1 MAQVFKSGAFI
12 QQCFAVHPLCL
23 NLKSLHLPGS
33 VIIRCT
39 SCNMLHRLTLRA
51 VVLRVSA
58 VRAVEDAAET
68 GAGEVRPAAA
78 HLEACAAEHP
88 AALSVRAMDVVREE
102 AGLRCGEC
110 RKMYD
115 LEIVAVETHKR

>member
-23 NLKSLHLPGS
+23 NLKSLHLPDNL
-33 VIIRCT
+33 VLRCT

-58 VRAVEDAAET
+58 VHAVEEAAE
-68 GAGEVRPAAA
+68 AREERPAAV
-78 HLEACAAEHP
+78 HLEECAAAHS
-88 AALSVRAMDVVREE
+88 AAIAVRAMDVVRET

-110 RKMYD
+110 RKLYELD
-115 LEIVAVETHKR
+115 VTTFETHQR

>member
-23 NLKSLHLPGS
+23 NLKSLHLPNG
-33 VIIRCT
+33 VVIRCT
-39 SCNMLHRLTLRA
+39 SCNMLHRLTLRT

-58 VRAVEDAAET
+58 VRAADDAAGGRDE
-68 GAGEVRPAAA
+68 RPASAQLEECAAA
-78 HLEACAAEHP
+78 HP
-88 AALSVRAMDVVREE
+88 AAIGVRVMDVVRDE

-110 RKMYD
+110 RKMFD
-115 LEIVAVETHKR
+115 LEIVSIETHQR

>member
-23 NLKSLHLPGS
+23 TLKTLHLPNAL
-33 VIIRCT
+33 VLRCT

-51 VVLRVSA
+51 LVLRVSA
-58 VRAVEDAAET
+58 VRVVE
-68 GAGEVRPAAA
+68 GEAAA
-78 HLEACAAEHP
+78 REERSAATHLEKCATAHP
-88 AALSVRAMDVVREE
+88 AALGVRAMDVVRET

-110 RKMYD
+110 RKLYELD
-115 LEIVAVETHKR
+115 VTTFETHQR

>member
-1 MAQVFKSGAFI
+1 MAQVYKSGAFI
-12 QQCFAVHPLCL
+12 QQCFTVHPLCL
-23 NLKSLHLPGS
+23 NLKSLHLPNG
-33 VIIRCT
+33 VVIRCT

-58 VRAVEDAAET
+58 VRAVEDA
-68 GAGEVRPAAA
+68 GGGRDVRPASA
-78 HLEACAAEHP
+78 HLEECAAAHP
-88 AALSVRAMDVVREE
+88 AAIAVRVMDVVRDQ

-115 LEIVAVETHKR
+115 LEVVAIETHQR

>member
-1 MAQVFKSGAFI
+1 MGQVFKSGAFI

-23 NLKSLHLPGS
+23 NLKSLHLPES
-33 VIIRCT
+33 LIIRCT
-39 SCNMLHRLTLRA
+39 SCNMLHRLTLRE

-58 VRAVEDAAET
+58 VRAVEDAA
-68 GAGEVRPAAA
+68 ARDDRPASA
-78 HLEACAAEHP
+78 HLEGCAASHV
-88 AALSVRAMDVVREE
+88 AAIGVRAMDVVRET

-115 LEIVAVETHKR
+115 LEMISIETHQR

>member
-23 NLKSLHLPGS
+23 NLKSLHLPDS
-33 VIIRCT
+33 IVLKCT

-51 VVLRVSA
+51 LVLRVSA
-58 VRAVEDAAET
+58 VRVVKDEAK
-68 GAGEVRPAAA
+68 VRDERSADV
-78 HLEACAAEHP
+78 HLEECSASHP
-88 AALSVRAMDVVREE
+88 AALGVRAMDVVRET

-110 RKMYD
+110 RKLYELD
-115 LEIVAVETHKR
+115 VTTFETHQR

>member
-23 NLKSLHLPGS
+23 NLKSLHLPNG
-33 VIIRCT
+33 VVLKCT
-39 SCNMLHRLTLRA
+39 SCNMLHRLTLRSLA
-51 VVLRVSA
+51 LRVSA
-58 VRAVEDAAET
+58 VHAVEDTAAADT
-68 GAGEVRPAAA
+68 DRPAAA

-88 AALSVRAMDVVREE
+88 AALAVRAMDVVRET

-110 RKMYD
+110 RKLYELD
-115 LEIVAVETHKR
+115 VTTFETHQR

>member
-1 MAQVFKSGAFI
+1 MTQIYKSGAFV

-23 NLKSLHLPGS
+23 NLKSLHLPDHI
-33 VIIRCT
+33 VLRCT
-39 SCNMLHRLTLRA
+39 SCNMLHRLTVRE

-58 VRAVEDAAET
+58 IHAVEDET
-68 GAGEVRPAAA
+68 TVRENRPAAA
-78 HLEACAAEHP
+78 HLEECAAAHS
-88 AALSVRAMDVVREE
+88 AALSVRALDVVREE

-115 LEIVAVETHKR
+115 LEIVSIETHQR

>member
-1 MAQVFKSGAFI
+1 MGQVYKSGAFI

-23 NLKSLHLPGS
+23 NLKSLHLPDS
-33 VIIRCT
+33 LIIRCT
-39 SCNMLHRLTLRA
+39 SCSMLHRLTLRE

-58 VRAVEDAAET
+58 VRAIEDRAAPDD
-68 GAGEVRPAAA
+68 RPASAHLEGCAAA
-78 HLEACAAEHP
+78 HSAAIG
-88 AALSVRAMDVVREE
+88 VRAMDVVRET

-115 LEIVAVETHKR
+115 LGLVSIETHQR

>member
-1 MAQVFKSGAFI
+1 MAQVYKSGAFI

-23 NLKSLHLPGS
+23 NLKSLHLPDT
-33 VIIRCT
+33 VVLRCT

-58 VRAVEDAAET
+58 VHAVEDAPET
-68 GAGEVRPAAA
+68 PEARPAAA
-78 HLEACAAEHP
+78 HLEKCAAAHS
-88 AALSVRAMDVVREE
+88 AAIAVRAMDVVRET

-110 RKMYD
+110 RKLYELD
-115 LEIVAVETHKR
+115 VTTFETHQR

>member
-1 MAQVFKSGAFI
+1 MAQVYKSGAFI
-12 QQCFAVHPLCL
+12 QQCFSVHPLCL
-23 NLKSLHLPGS
+23 NLKSLHLPNG
-33 VIIRCT
+33 VVIRCT

-58 VRAVEDAAET
+58 VRAVDDA
-68 GAGEVRPAAA
+68 GGGRDGRPASAHLEECAAA
-78 HLEACAAEHP
+78 HSAAIG
-88 AALSVRAMDVVREE
+88 VRVMDVVREE

-115 LEIVAVETHKR
+115 LEVVSIETHQR

>member
-1 MAQVFKSGAFI
+1 MTQVFKSGAFI

-33 VIIRCT
+33 LVLKCT

-51 VVLRVSA
+51 LALRISA
-58 VRAVEDAAET
+58 VHAVEDAAP
-68 GAGEVRPAAA
+68 AGTDRPAAA
-78 HLEACAAEHP
+78 HLEDCAAAHP
-88 AALSVRAMDVVREE
+88 AALAVRAMDVVRET

-110 RKMYD
+110 RKLYELD
-115 LEIVAVETHKR
+115 VTTFETHQR

>member
-1 MAQVFKSGAFI
+1 MAQVYKSGAFI

-23 NLKSLHLPGS
+23 NLKSLHLPNGI
-33 VIIRCT
+33 VLRCT

-58 VRAVEDAAET
+58 VHAVEDEAKARED
-68 GAGEVRPAAA
+68 RPAAA
-78 HLEACAAEHP
+78 HLEECAAAHP
-88 AALSVRAMDVVREE
+88 AALSVRTMDVVREE

-110 RKMYD
+110 RKMFD
-115 LEIVAVETHKR
+115 LEIVSIETHQR

>member
-23 NLKSLHLPGS
+23 NLKSLHLPDS
-33 VIIRCT
+33 VVLRCT

-58 VRAVEDAAET
+58 VHAVEEAAE
-68 GAGEVRPAAA
+68 AREERSAAA
-78 HLEACAAEHP
+78 HLEECAAAHS
-88 AALSVRAMDVVREE
+88 AAIAVRAMDVVRET

-110 RKMYD
+110 RKLYELD
-115 LEIVAVETHKR
+115 VTTFETHQR

>member
-1 MAQVFKSGAFI
+1 MAQVYKSGAFI

-23 NLKSLHLPGS
+23 NLKSLHLPNG
-33 VIIRCT
+33 VVLKCT

-58 VRAVEDAAET
+58 VRAADGTAA
-68 GAGEVRPAAA
+68 AGTDRPAAA
-78 HLEACAAEHP
+78 HLEKCAAEHLG
-88 AALSVRAMDVVREE
+88 ALSVRALDVVREE

-110 RKMYD
+110 RKMFD
-115 LEIVAVETHKR
+115 LDIVSVETHQR

>member
-1 MAQVFKSGAFI
+1 MAQVYKSGAFI

-23 NLKSLHLPGS
+23 NLKSLHLPGGI
-33 VIIRCT
+33 VIRCT

-58 VRAVEDAAET
+58 VRAVEDAVET
-68 GAGEVRPAAA
+68 GEVRPAAA
-78 HLEACAAEHP
+78 HLEACAAAHP

-115 LEIVAVETHKR
+115 FEIVSIETHQR

>member
-1 MAQVFKSGAFI
+1 MGQVYKSGAFI

-33 VIIRCT
+33 LIIRCT
-39 SCNMLHRLTLRA
+39 SCNMLHRLTLRE
-51 VVLRVSA
+51 VVLRVSPVHA
-58 VRAVEDAAET
+58 IEGAA
-68 GAGEVRPAAA
+68 ARDDRPAST
-78 HLEACAAEHP
+78 HLEGCAASHP
-88 AALSVRAMDVVREE
+88 AAIGVRAMDVVRET

-115 LEIVAVETHKR
+115 LELVSIETHQR

>member
-1 MAQVFKSGAFI
+1 MGQVYKSGAFI
-12 QQCFAVHPLCL
+12 QQCFSVHPLCL
-23 NLKSLHLPGS
+23 NLKSLQLPGA

-39 SCNMLHRLTLRA
+39 SCNMLHRLTLRS

-58 VRAVEDAAET
+58 VRAADEK
-68 GAGEVRPAAA
+68 GSAGDHRPGTAHLEECAAA
-78 HLEACAAEHP
+78 HP
-88 AALSVRAMDVVREE
+88 AAIGVRVMDVVRDE

-115 LEIVAVETHKR
+115 LEVVSIETHQR

>member
-23 NLKSLHLPGS
+23 NLKSLHLPNS
-33 VIIRCT
+33 IVLRCT

-51 VVLRVSA
+51 LALRVSA
-58 VRAVEDAAET
+58 VRRVEDEAKARDERS
-68 GAGEVRPAAA
+68 ADV
-78 HLEACAAEHP
+78 HLEECAVSHP
-88 AALSVRAMDVVREE
+88 AALGVRAMDVVRET

-110 RKMYD
+110 RRIYELDVTMF
-115 LEIVAVETHKR
+115 ETHQR

>member
-23 NLKSLHLPGS
+23 TLKTLHLPDAL
-33 VIIRCT
+33 VLRCT

-51 VVLRVSA
+51 LTLRVAA
-58 VRAVEDAAET
+58 VRAVEDAARAREKQS
-68 GAGEVRPAAA
+68 VAA
-78 HLEACAAEHP
+78 HLEECAAAHP
-88 AALSVRAMDVVREE
+88 AALGVREMDVVRET

-110 RKMYD
+110 RKLY
-115 LEIVAVETHKR
+115 EIEISMFETHQR

>member
-1 MAQVFKSGAFI
+1 MAQVYKSGAFI

-23 NLKSLHLPGS
+23 NLKSLHLPGGL
-33 VIIRCT
+33 VIRCT

-51 VVLRVSA
+51 VALRVSA
-58 VRAVEDAAET
+58 VRAVEDE
-68 GAGEVRPAAA
+68 AGTRDDRPASTHLEECAAA
-78 HLEACAAEHP
+78 HP
-88 AALSVRAMDVVREE
+88 AAIGVRAMDVVREE

-115 LEIVAVETHKR
+115 VEIVSVETHQR

>member
-23 NLKSLHLPGS
+23 TLKTLHLPNAL
-33 VIIRCT
+33 VLRCT

-51 VVLRVSA
+51 LVLRVSA
-58 VRAVEDAAET
+58 VHAVEDEAAAREERS
-68 GAGEVRPAAA
+68 AGA
-78 HLEACAAEHP
+78 HLEECAAAHP
-88 AALSVRAMDVVREE
+88 AALGIRAMDVVRET

-110 RKMYD
+110 RKMYELD
-115 LEIVAVETHKR
+115 VTTFETHQR

>member
-1 MAQVFKSGAFI
+1 MGQVFKSGAFI

-23 NLKSLHLPGS
+23 NLKSLHLPGG

-39 SCNMLHRLTLRA
+39 SCNMLHRLALRA
-51 VVLRVSA
+51 IVLRVSA
-58 VRAVEDAAET
+58 VHAVEDTAPADT
-68 GAGEVRPAAA
+68 GRPAAA
-78 HLEACAAEHP
+78 HLEDCVAAHP
-88 AALSVRAMDVVREE
+88 GALSVRALDVVREE

-115 LEIVAVETHKR
+115 LEVVSIETHQR